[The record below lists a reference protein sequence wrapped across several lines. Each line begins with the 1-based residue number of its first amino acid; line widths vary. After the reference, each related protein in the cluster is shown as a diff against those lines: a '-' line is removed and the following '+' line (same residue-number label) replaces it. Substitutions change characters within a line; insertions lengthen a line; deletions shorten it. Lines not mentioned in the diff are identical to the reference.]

1 MTLPTETRVLIVG
14 AGPAGLTLANLLGT
28 EGVPTLLVE
37 RNPGCVPEPR
47 AVAIDGESLR
57 TLQAAGLAETVC
69 ASIKQGFKADY
80 INGDGVQLFTT
91 DLTARPYGYC
101 LQNSFDQPTLERQ
114 LLDGLARFSC
124 VTVAH
129 NIELAEFAQDDNGVT
144 AAMRTAEGTEHSV
157 RTDYMVG
164 CDGGRSSIRQSLGI
178 AMVGDRLPQK
188 WLVVDTVDTHLGEEP
203 SCRFY
208 CDPRRPAMTIIRPG
222 SERRWEWM
230 LVGDESEEDMLSDDR
245 INALLAEHTNPEQV
259 DVYRKCVYS
268 FSAVVAERFSEGRV
282 FLAGDAAHMT
292 PPFAGQ
298 GLNAGIRDVRNLSW
312 KLAQVVQGALPQG
325 LLGTYNLERR
335 EAAKSV
341 VDLAVGLGDQIQPT
355 DAQAAAERDA
365 FFAELNTD
373 PVQAAGFAAET
384 VAPLS
389 DVRLSEGWFV
399 EGGTGGR
406 MLPQPEVTGSNGPV
420 LLDALLGTGFTALL
434 TGGNQLPAHVSG
446 HPLWQSLSPSLCYMD
461 DVVGALPA
469 SSLAEFTNS
478 DSAGITLLRP
488 DRFVLAQI
496 APGAD
501 ASTSLDRLQEMLVI
515 QDAKPG
521 AVGMEA

>member
-1 MTLPTETRVLIVG
+1 MTLPGDTSVLIVG

-69 ASIKQGFKADY
+69 AKIREGFVADY
-80 INGDGVQLFTT
+80 INGDGVELFTT

-101 LQNSFDQPTLERQ
+101 LQNSFDQPTVERQ
-114 LLDGLARFSC
+114 LLDGLARFTC

-129 NIELAEFAQDDNGVT
+129 STELAEFAQDSDGVS
-144 AAMRTAEGTEHSV
+144 AILRSAEGEEHSV
-157 RTDYMVG
+157 RADFMVG

-188 WLVVDTVDTHLGEEP
+188 WLVVDTVDTHLGEKP

-222 SERRWEWM
+222 NERRWEWM

-245 INALLAEHTNPEQV
+245 INALLAEHTEPEQV

-268 FSAVVAERFSEGRV
+268 FSAVVAEQFSEGRV

-312 KLAQVVQGALPQG
+312 KLTQVVKGVLPLS
-325 LLGTYNLERR
+325 LLATYNLERR
-335 EAAKSV
+335 EAAKSM
-341 VDLAVGLGDQIQPT
+341 VDMAVGLGDQIQPT
-355 DAQAAAERDA
+355 DAAAAAQRDA
-365 FFAELNTD
+365 FFAELNAD
-373 PVQAAGFAAET
+373 PIQAAGFAAET

-389 DVRLSEGWFV
+389 DVSLSDGWFI
-399 EGGTGGR
+399 EDGSGGR
-406 MLPQPEVTGSNGPV
+406 MLPQPNVAGDNGPA
-420 LLDALLGTGFTALL
+420 LLDELLGTGFTALVK
-434 TGGNQLPAHVSG
+434 GGTDLPAELAT
-446 HPLWQSLSPSLCYMD
+446 HPLWQSLSPSLHYMD
-461 DVVGALPA
+461 SGVGALPTSA
-469 SSLAEFTNS
+469 LAGFDDS
-478 DSAGITLLRP
+478 DGPAITLVRP
-488 DRFVLAQI
+488 DRFVLAKI
-496 APGAD
+496 AAGAD
-501 ASTSLDRLQEMLVI
+501 AAATLDQLQQML
-515 QDAKPG
+515 A
-521 AVGMEA
+521 

>member
-1 MTLPTETRVLIVG
+1 MTLPNKISILIVG
-14 AGPAGLTLANLLGT
+14 AGPAGLALANLMGT

-101 LQNSFDQPTLERQ
+101 LLNSFDQPTLERQ

-129 NIELAEFAQDDNGVT
+129 NIELADFAQDDDGVT
-144 AAMRTAEGTEHSV
+144 AVLRTAEGSEHSV
-157 RTDYMVG
+157 RAGFMVG

-188 WLVVDTVDTHLGEEP
+188 WLVVDTVDTYLGEEP
-203 SCRFY
+203 ACRFY
-208 CDPRRPAMTIIRPG
+208 CDPLRPAMTIIRPG

-230 LVGDESEEDMLSDDR
+230 LVGDETEEEMLSDDR
-245 INALLAEHTNPEQV
+245 INALLAEHTKPEQV

-312 KLAQVVQGALPQG
+312 KLAQVVKGALPQS
-325 LLGTYNLERR
+325 LLATYNLERR

-341 VDLAVGLGDQIQPT
+341 VDMAVGLGDQIQPT
-355 DAQAAAERDA
+355 DAKAAAERDA
-365 FFAELNTD
+365 FFAELNAD

-389 DVRLSEGWFV
+389 DVRLPQGWFV
-399 EGGTGGR
+399 EGGNGGR
-406 MLPQPEVTGSNGPV
+406 MLPQPDITSDNGPV
-420 LLDALLGTGFTALL
+420 PLDELLGKGFTALVK
-434 TGGNQLPAHVSG
+434 GGDELPATLSK
-446 HPLWQSLSPSLCYMD
+446 HPLWQSLSPSLWYLD
-461 DVVGALPA
+461 SEAGTLPA
-469 SSLAEFTNS
+469 SSLAGFD
-478 DSAGITLLRP
+478 DSAGTGITLVRP
-488 DRFVLAQI
+488 DRFVLAHI
-496 APGAD
+496 TPGED
-501 ASTSLDRLQEMLVI
+501 AAATLDTLQQML
-515 QDAKPG
+515 A
-521 AVGMEA
+521 A

>member
-1 MTLPTETRVLIVG
+1 MTLPDETSVLIVG

-28 EGVPTLLVE
+28 EGVLTLLVE

-114 LLDGLARFSC
+114 LLAGLNRFEC

-129 NIELAEFAQDDNGVT
+129 NIELAEFAQDEDGV
-144 AAMRTAEGTEHSV
+144 AAVLRTAEGTEHSV
-157 RTDYMVG
+157 RAVFMVG

-188 WLVVDTVDTHLGEEP
+188 WLVVDTVDTYLGEEP
-203 SCRFY
+203 ACRFY
-208 CDPRRPAMTIIRPG
+208 CDPLRPAMTIIRPG

-230 LVGDESEEDMLSDDR
+230 LVGDETEHEMLSNDR
-245 INALLAEHTNPEQV
+245 IDALLAEHTRPEQV
-259 DVYRKCVYS
+259 EVYRKCVYS

-312 KLAQVVQGALPQG
+312 KLAQVVKGALPQS
-325 LLGTYNLERR
+325 LLATYNLERR

-341 VDLAVGLGDQIQPT
+341 VDMAVGLGDQIQPT
-355 DAQAAAERDA
+355 DAKAAAERDA
-365 FFAELNTD
+365 FFAELNAD
-373 PVQAAGFAAET
+373 PAQAAGFAAET

-389 DVRLSEGWFV
+389 DVRLSEGWFLP
-399 EGGTGGR
+399 GGTGGQ
-406 MLPQPEVTGSNGPV
+406 MLPQPKVTCDNGPV
-420 LLDALLGTGFTALL
+420 LLDELLGAGFTALVK
-434 TGGNQLPAHVSG
+434 GGNDLPAKLSQ
-446 HPLWQSLSPSLCYMD
+446 HPLWQSLSPSLCYLD
-461 DVVGALPA
+461 SGAGTLPA
-469 SSLAEFTNS
+469 SSLAGFD
-478 DSAGITLLRP
+478 DSAGTAITLLRP
-488 DRFVLAQI
+488 DRFVLAHI
-496 APGAD
+496 VPGED
-501 ASTSLDRLQEMLVI
+501 AVASLDTLQQML
-515 QDAKPG
+515 A
-521 AVGMEA
+521 A